1 MHPHPTFPHRTI
13 SLCRLRS
20 KHVSVPPST
29 TPVLCMSLRNPNKSN
44 VQGMIRSRKLLVLTF
59 LIATAIFTTLW
70 LRDPYS
76 IEESTQ
82 NLLHGH
88 HAHEENRPV
97 LPASSL
103 SHPIHKLV
111 AEADGNFTTVLAPS
125 VSLSWRCRRRV
136 PQAIQ
141 AASPP
146 AFRQVVQFCE
156 KERCGVD

>member
-13 SLCRLRS
+13 SLCHLS

-111 AEADGNFTTVLAPS
+111 AEADGNFTTVLARQS
-125 VSLSWRCRRRV
+125 RSLGDAVAEYRRRYRL
-136 PQAIQ
+136 P
-141 AASPP
+141 SPRISTSGT
-146 AFRQVVQFCE
+146 FSE